1 VGLFFYAHIYFFTS
15 NPDLNR
21 VKIVFFILYNIGNR
35 ISKKENLEENKMC
48 VLKFNGG
55 YTIFTYLKVSIRQRW
70 PIFLF
75 ILGVGYAGL
84 QRLTEVVTIKANAP

>member
-1 VGLFFYAHIYFFTS
+1 
-15 NPDLNR
+15 
-21 VKIVFFILYNIGNR
+21 
-35 ISKKENLEENKMC
+35 MC

-84 QRLTEVVTIKANAP
+84 QRLTEVVTIKVNAP

>member
-1 VGLFFYAHIYFFTS
+1 M
-15 NPDLNR
+15 
-21 VKIVFFILYNIGNR
+21 YNIGNR

-55 YTIFTYLKVSIRQRW
+55 YTIFTYLKISIRQRW
-70 PIFLF
+70 PIFLFILATLF